1 VPRAQRRARSVSPL
15 GPPRAAA
22 RGGALLTALA
32 LAVGAPRAG
41 RAQPQS
47 VQVIPPQGGDTL
59 RSVTP
64 TFVVQAVGAGPGPLR
79 YRFELDTTGRF
90 VGPVL
95 DTLIT
100 SGDSTITV
108 RPTRPLGPGGR
119 VFWRATV
126 LGPSG
131 AARSSPVG
139 GPRIVPQWVTPVLP
153 LTFPGAVVFTRRPTF
168 IWSSPQVDEPPG
180 PWEYE
185 LELRNRGNTRS
196 QRTRDTVL
204 TLSTGPELETNAA
217 YQWAVTARLPGV
229 GRGQVVTSGS
239 FSVLDTTEVPSTT
252 LLYQNF
258 PNPFPS
264 TDRTSTCVW
273 VDIARPTRATLEI
286 YTLRGMRVRRLL
298 PNPALGEDLAPRR
311 YGRPAA
317 GDLSGCDP
325 NVAWDG
331 TDDRGERL
339 PAGVYLVRFRADG
352 IESVKK
358 LVFRGGG

>member
-1 VPRAQRRARSVSPL
+1 M
-15 GPPRAAA
+15 
-22 RGGALLTALA
+22 ALLVALLA
-32 LAVGAPRAG
+32 LGSAPRVAS
-41 RAQPQS
+41 AQPQA
-47 VQVIPPQGGDTL
+47 VQVVPPQGGDTL

-64 TFVVQAVGAGPGPLR
+64 TFVVQAVGAGLGPLR
-79 YRFELDTTGRF
+79 FRFELDSTARF
-90 VGPVL
+90 TAPVL

-100 SGDSTITV
+100 TSDSTITV
-108 RPTRPLGPGGR
+108 RPVRPLGPGGR

-131 AARSSPVG
+131 AGTTSPVG
-139 GPRIVPQWVTPVLP
+139 GPRFVPEWVTPVLP

-168 IWSSPQVDEPPG
+168 IWRSPQVGEPPG

-204 TLSTGPELETNAA
+204 TLSTGPELETNAS

-229 GRGQVVTSGS
+229 GRGQLVTSGS

-264 TDRTSTCVW
+264 ADRAATCIW
-273 VDIARPTRATLEI
+273 VDIASPTRASLEI
-286 YTLRGMRVRRLL
+286 FTLRGMRVRRLL
-298 PNPALGEDLAPRR
+298 PNPGLGELLAPRR
-311 YGRPAA
+311 YGRPRD
-317 GDLSGCDP
+317 GDMSGCDP
-325 NVAWDG
+325 DFRWDG
-331 TDDRGERL
+331 TDDRGDRV
-339 PAGVYLVRFRADG
+339 PAGVYLVRFRAEG
-352 IESVKK
+352 VESVKK
-358 LVFRGGG
+358 IVYRGSS